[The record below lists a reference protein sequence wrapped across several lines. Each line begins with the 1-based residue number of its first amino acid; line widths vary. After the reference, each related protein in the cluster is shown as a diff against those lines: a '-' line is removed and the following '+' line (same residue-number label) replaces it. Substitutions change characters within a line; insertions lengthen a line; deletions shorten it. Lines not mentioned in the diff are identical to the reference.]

1 VESPL
6 QLTPSIADWSITLLG
21 FVVAVCFGWGWL
33 GGSPDPSTGFFIWL
47 TTVVYSA
54 HLWEL
59 SVWGRT
65 EAHQLLHEL
74 DQGVLTGPALG
85 PGLSLWRRSVVELD
99 GERFAA
105 EPVHAMVYPQSPY
118 IERRFHLPGWLAHG
132 QSVLVVLGLLGT
144 FWGLT
149 AGLLEG
155 APALANGLSDPA
167 VLQAGM
173 AALLGG
179 ARLAFAKSI
188 AALLAS
194 VAWMYRYHQAEA
206 ALDEAFD
213 RGLRR
218 YALPG
223 MAVAQLRLAE
233 RQLRSLQRI
242 EAVVDPEGRRR
253 P

>member
-1 VESPL
+1 MRIA
-6 QLTPSIADWSITLLG
+6 PSLADWSITLLG

-59 SVWGRT
+59 TVWART
-65 EAHQLLHEL
+65 EGVQLLHEL
-74 DQGVLTGPALG
+74 DQGLLTGPALG
-85 PGLSLWRRSVVELD
+85 AALAAWRRSVVEVD
-99 GERFAA
+99 GERFAG
-105 EPVHAMVYPQSPY
+105 EPVGTYLQPDSPW
-118 IERRFHLPGWLAHG
+118 IEPRFALPGWLRHG

-149 AGLLEG
+149 AGLLKA
-155 APALANGLSDPA
+155 APALTGGLSDPA

-194 VAWMYRYHQAEA
+194 VAWMYRLHEAEEGLSA
-206 ALDEAFD
+206 AFD
-213 RGLRR
+213 RGARR
-218 YALPG
+218 YDLPG
-223 MAVAQLRLAE
+223 LQVAALRLAE
-233 RQLRSLQRI
+233 RQLAALRRV
-242 EAVVDPEGRRR
+242 EAALGRPR